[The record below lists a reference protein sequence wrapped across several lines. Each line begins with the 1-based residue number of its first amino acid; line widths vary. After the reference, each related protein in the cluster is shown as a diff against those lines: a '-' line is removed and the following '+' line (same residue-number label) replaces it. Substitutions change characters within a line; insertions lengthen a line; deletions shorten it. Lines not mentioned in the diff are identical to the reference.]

1 LNHKLIDTNVNV
13 SRWPF
18 RRLPGDETHKLVA
31 MLRAQ
36 GVTQAWTGSYD
47 GLLHCDIAGVNQR
60 LVDECRTN
68 GDGLLLPF
76 GTVNPTLPDWK
87 EDLRRCAEEFQMP
100 GIRLHPNYHG
110 YKLDDPRLAQ
120 LLKLASERGL
130 IVQLALSMEDERT
143 QHPLLQVPHVDP
155 APLVELLEK
164 LPKLRL
170 VMLNT
175 FRSMPLAKID
185 QLAAAKNVYFE
196 IAMLEGVG
204 GIEKLLKKV
213 PLRRVLFGSHFPF
226 FNFDAALLKLKES
239 ELGWFQLKAIC
250 EDNPQTLLT
259 KTE

>member
-1 LNHKLIDTNVNV
+1 MKNALVDTNVNL

-18 RRLPGDETHKLVA
+18 RRLPGDETRQLVA
-31 MLRAQ
+31 MLRRQ
-36 GVTQAWTGSYD
+36 GVTQAWAGSFD
-47 GLLHCDIAGVNQR
+47 GLLHHDIAGVNQR
-60 LVDECRTN
+60 LVDDCRTN

-76 GTVNPTLPDWK
+76 GSVNPTLPDWQ
-87 EDLRRCAEEFQMP
+87 EDLRRCAEDYRMP

-110 YKLDDPRLAQ
+110 YKLDDPRFARLLNLAT
-120 LLKLASERGL
+120 ERGL

-155 APLVELLEK
+155 APLVGLLEK

-175 FRSMPLAKID
+175 FRSLPLTKID
-185 QLAAAKNVYFE
+185 QLAAAENIYFE
-196 IAMLEGVG
+196 IAMLEGAG

-250 EDNPQTLLT
+250 EDNPHRLLA